1 MHHRSLLSVCAVYVR
16 LCVCACQVFHD
27 MFTIQGGVTLIASVL
42 PSVTA
47 VKTKAN
53 SQFEIFT
60 IDNGQT
66 TISL

>member
-1 MHHRSLLSVCAVYVR
+1 MHHRSLLSVC
-16 LCVCACQVFHD
+16 CVCAYECVCVSAKSS
-27 MFTIQGGVTLIASVL
+27 MLTIQGGVTLIASVL

-47 VKTKAN
+47 VKTKVN

-60 IDNGQT
+60 IDNGQA